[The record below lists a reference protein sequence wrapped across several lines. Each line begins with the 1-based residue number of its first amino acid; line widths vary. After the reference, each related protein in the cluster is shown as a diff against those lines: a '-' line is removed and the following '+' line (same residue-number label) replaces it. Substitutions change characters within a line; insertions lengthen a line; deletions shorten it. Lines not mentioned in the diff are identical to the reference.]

1 MKTSKMSDRRRWKDL
16 EIDAL
21 VDFVEVHYDYLTSAY
36 NASKTKKDV
45 EEKWQEC
52 AKAINYL
59 GKGPALKWLQVRK
72 K

>member
-1 MKTSKMSDRRRWKDL
+1 MKHLYEWHHGGILKTSKMSDRRRWKDL

-36 NASKTKKDV
+36 NASKSKKD

-52 AKAINYL
+52 AKAI
-59 GKGPALKWLQVRK
+59 KQH
-72 K
+72 